1 MAKKDVLMAVGKV
14 FLILSFLYFFICS
27 LSFLSDSFRLLGGRN
42 LGALFKNSE
51 LLNNPV
57 VGVMIGVL
65 VTVLVQSSSTS
76 TTIIVGLV
84 AADVPVKTAI
94 PMIMGANIG
103 TSVTNT
109 IVSFTQMSDRDE
121 FRRAFACA
129 TVHDMFNWL
138 SVIILVIV
146 EVCTGYLQFITNAM
160 VSNLGETQAS
170 SKPPDF
176 LKVLTKPFTK
186 SVIQVNKKVLEG
198 WARNDPKYENTSTV
212 LKTGCGSKSPGCTF
226 LFANLGPEGAD
237 MGDTAAGVILLTVSL
252 LMLCGCL
259 IGLVKIL
266 NSLLGEK
273 VREIIKNGINKD
285 IPVKYFGW
293 VTGYLVMVVGAGLT
307 IIVQSSSV
315 FTSTLTPLAGAG
327 LVSLER
333 AYPLTLGSNIGTTTT
348 SLLAALASKGNEK
361 EAIQIALVHLCFNIT
376 GIVLFYPLP
385 FMRWPI
391 LLAQKLGNITS
402 RYRWFSIAYLSL
414 MFFIFPAI
422 VFGLSLAGPTVMY
435 VVLIPTVVTILV
447 VILINILQNNNSEL
461 LPTVLT
467 NWSFLPE
474 PLRSLDPLDRLVT
487 KALRCC
493 NIAKLTR
500 NKNTEEHHH
509 EDIGK
514 QHKEEINKGFEQDLV

>member
-1 MAKKDVLMAVGKV
+1 MKTKVKDVLLVVGKV
-14 FLILSFLYFFICS
+14 FLILTFLYFFICS

-84 AADVPVKTAI
+84 AADVPVHTAI

-146 EVCTGYLQFITNAM
+146 EVSTGYLDYITSAM
-160 VSNLGETQAS
+160 VSNLGATQA

-186 SVIQVNKKVLEG
+186 SIIQVNKKVLEG
-198 WARNDPKYENTSTV
+198 WAQNDPKYENATTV
-212 LKTGCGSKSPGCTF
+212 LKTGCGSNSAGCTF

-237 MGDTAAGVILLTVSL
+237 IGDTGAGVILLVVSL

-266 NSLLGEK
+266 NSLLGER
-273 VREIIKNGINKD
+273 VREIIKNGVNKD
-285 IPVKYFGW
+285 IPVKYLGW

-376 GIVLFYPLP
+376 GIILFYPVP

-391 LLAQKLGNITS
+391 PMAQKLGDITS
-402 RYRWFSIAYLSL
+402 RYRWFSVAYLAL

-422 VFGLSLAGPTVMY
+422 VFGLSLAGPVVLY
-435 VVLIPTVVTILV
+435 IVLIPTVAIILL
-447 VILINILQNNNSEL
+447 VILINILQTYKPEI
-461 LPTVLT
+461 LPTVLAD
-467 NWSFLPE
+467 WSFLPE
-474 PLRSLDPLDRLVT
+474 PLRSLDPLDRAIT
-487 KALRCC
+487 TTFRCC
-493 NIAKLTR
+493 KR
-500 NKNTEEHHH
+500 NSDTEEH
-509 EDIGK
+509 DKK
-514 QHKEEINKGFEQDLV
+514 QHKEEINTAYEQDYV